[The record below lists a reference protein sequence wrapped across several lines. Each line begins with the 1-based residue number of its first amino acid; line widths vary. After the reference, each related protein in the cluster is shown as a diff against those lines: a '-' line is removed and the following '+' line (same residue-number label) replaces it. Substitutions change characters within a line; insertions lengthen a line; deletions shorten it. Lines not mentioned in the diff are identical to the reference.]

1 MARMRKRNP
10 LVVGLDVGTYK
21 IGVIVAELA
30 EGGVEITGI
39 GTAVSRGLKKG
50 VVVNIEATVES
61 IRRAVDEAELMA
73 GCEIRSV
80 IAGAAGSH
88 LKGFNSHGV
97 VAVKNREVGPGDV
110 ERVIDA
116 ARAVALPA
124 DREVL
129 HVLPQEFIV
138 DDQDGIKEP
147 VGMAGVRL
155 EARVHIVTG
164 AVSSGQNLVK
174 CCNRAGLHVRDV
186 LGGPLAD
193 VIEPRAEE
201 MLQLVKHET
210 ERAGCDGLLTSGLV
224 LTGGGAALAGL
235 SELAERVFHIP
246 VRLGVPLHLT
256 GLVDAVASPMYSTAV
271 GLVLHGLRQ
280 QGPAAARGGD
290 GVRGQIGVVRQRMV
304 EWLREFF

>member
-97 VAVKNREVGPGDV
+97 VAVKNREVGPGDI

-147 VGMAGVRL
+147 VGMAGVPPQ
-155 EARVHIVTG
+155 ARAAIVT
-164 AVSSGQNLVK
+164 
-174 CCNRAGLHVRDV
+174 RAGSPGRKPVKRCHPPGPPPRAGP
-186 LGGPLAD
+186 GGP
-193 VIEPRAEE
+193 P
-201 MLQLVKHET
+201 
-210 ERAGCDGLLTSGLV
+210 AG
-224 LTGGGAALAGL
+224 
-235 SELAERVFHIP
+235 
-246 VRLGVPLHLT
+246 
-256 GLVDAVASPMYSTAV
+256 
-271 GLVLHGLRQ
+271 
-280 QGPAAARGGD
+280 RGG
-290 GVRGQIGVVRQRMV
+290 
-304 EWLREFF
+304 

>member
-80 IAGAAGSH
+80 ILGAAGSH
-88 LKGFNSHGV
+88 LKGVNMHGV
-97 VAVKNREVGPGDV
+97 VAVKSREVGPGGV
-110 ERVIDA
+110 ERVSGT
-116 ARAVALPA
+116 ARALPLPA

-129 HVLPQEFIV
+129 HVPPQEFIV

-147 VGMAGVRL
+147 VGMAGVRV
-155 EARVHIVTG
+155 EGR
-164 AVSSGQNLVK
+164 
-174 CCNRAGLHVRDV
+174 
-186 LGGPLAD
+186 GPHLPTAK
-193 VIEPRAEE
+193 IPR
-201 MLQLVKHET
+201 T
-210 ERAGCDGLLTSGLV
+210 
-224 LTGGGAALAGL
+224 
-235 SELAERVFHIP
+235 
-246 VRLGVPLHLT
+246 
-256 GLVDAVASPMYSTAV
+256 
-271 GLVLHGLRQ
+271 
-280 QGPAAARGGD
+280 
-290 GVRGQIGVVRQRMV
+290 
-304 EWLREFF
+304 